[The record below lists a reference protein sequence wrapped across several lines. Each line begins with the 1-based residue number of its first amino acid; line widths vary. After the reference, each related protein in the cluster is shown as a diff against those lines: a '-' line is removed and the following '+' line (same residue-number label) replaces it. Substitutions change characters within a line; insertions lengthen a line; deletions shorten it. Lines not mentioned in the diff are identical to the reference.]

1 MRMAFRGTATRR
13 REDTSLYAGGLL
25 SLWCRLNPMNGPP
38 RIVIALS
45 SVQVFFVTAGYF
57 VTRSSLKLFDRVV
70 PEMLGSHTPAIPAL
84 PQFIRSH
91 GLWCLLVPLAWSVI
105 ATSRADRSEGVAS
118 LTLEDSVAGMVL
130 TLSLALL
137 FSIGTLRAIQLTF
150 GAR

>member
-45 SVQVFFVTAGYF
+45 FVQVFFVTAGYF

-105 ATSRADRSEGVAS
+105 ATSVRTGPKAWPPRRSKIPSPAWFS
-118 LTLEDSVAGMVL
+118 RSR
-130 TLSLALL
+130 SHFCSRLAH
-137 FSIGTLRAIQLTF
+137 
-150 GAR
+150 